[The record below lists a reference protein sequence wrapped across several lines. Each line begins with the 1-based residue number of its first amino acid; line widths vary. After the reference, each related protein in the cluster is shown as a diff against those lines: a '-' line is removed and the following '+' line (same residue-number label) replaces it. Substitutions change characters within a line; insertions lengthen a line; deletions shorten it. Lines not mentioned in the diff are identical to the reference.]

1 MEREQKMELK
11 DIKNYSEICL
21 KVPPGKYV
29 ENRDYDWEANYGL
42 DWENEYL
49 YIGPKKVLD
58 ICKLNPLYLV
68 VEPQKFV
75 INPEKGT
82 KFSVKSLSKNAQDVI
97 VTCHS
102 FMFEIKDARRKLGIT
117 SQWFHVIG
125 KDETKTFHI
134 VMKDAKNESLENF
147 ANSPLYL
154 ASGLIEITHY
164 KSRIA
169 GSYTKPKLVDS
180 DEEWGIKG
188 SKLLIRTGSIDTHY
202 HGYWKDFLKVEHET
216 EDVKK
221 REARFKELLCQEM
234 EAEAVRN
241 WTADPNAKMLTD
253 TEYRMDWSLKC
264 LANPSLLQQM
274 SDITITEPPRP
285 PKPPIR
291 SEPPPVEQPK
301 KVEEPKKKKW
311 KLKNIFKKKKK
322 N

>member
-11 DIKNYSEICL
+11 DIKNYSEVCL

-49 YIGPKKVLD
+49 YIGPKQVLD

-82 KFSVKSLSKNAQDVI
+82 KFSVKSLSKSPQDVI

-102 FMFEIKDARRKLGIT
+102 FMFEIKEARRKLGIT
-117 SQWFHVIG
+117 SQWFH
-125 KDETKTFHI
+125 
-134 VMKDAKNESLENF
+134 NESLENF

-169 GSYTKPKLVDS
+169 GSYTKPKLADS

-234 EAEAVRN
+234 EAESIKY
-241 WTADPNAKMLTD
+241 WTADPNAKMLTHI
-253 TEYRMDWSLKC
+253 EYRTDWSLKC

-301 KVEEPKKKKW
+301 KIEEAKKKKKKW
-311 KLKNIFKKKKK
+311 NLRNIFKKKKK